1 MLVAYCRLC
10 CHCHNLAEGGCF
22 LSRFHFTRCRYFLGH
37 VACRNLPWQGL
48 LLGHFFGPAKW
59 PYIFLSKNPWSLIQ
73 SPINTA
79 NSHISEP
86 LPGGGACSQD
96 PLTFL
101 DFIPCSPLLKPL
113 VPKNDPNNLVK
124 SSPVPW
130 K

>member
-1 MLVAYCRLC
+1 M
-10 CHCHNLAEGGCF
+10 
-22 LSRFHFTRCRYFLGH
+22 
-37 VACRNLPWQGL
+37 
-48 LLGHFFGPAKW
+48 
-59 PYIFLSKNPWSLIQ
+59 
-73 SPINTA
+73 A
-79 NSHISEP
+79 NSFIYFKFPAIIFDFSCYVITQCCEWLTLMSHIKVQANTTTNRQEP